1 MMKKSI
7 QFSIA
12 TLMVAAVMGACRE
25 HSQEAAAPTEQTI
38 TTGTVLTYTATTTMY
53 SEPLDGSK
61 SGTSVADGFYRD
73 VRDVRVVVDEQQQ
86 NVEKFT
92 QVTQTSFDNGKY
104 QPNMERLIVER
115 NGHRMA
121 LNSAGKMLYSSE
133 PDCELPQET
142 AADVLKTASERA
154 DMLSQALAVLT
165 ESGEVEV
172 EQGEYVTKV
181 TARYTETHTDGTQ
194 EQMSTV
200 TWFNNYYGVP
210 VKTEVLNSHGQ
221 PRSTLIQLY
230 EVVGDDVPV
239 LAYDHSIVYETLP
252 DGRVIKHSV
261 ITEHSNINL
270 TNL

>member
-1 MMKKSI
+1 
-7 QFSIA
+7 
-12 TLMVAAVMGACRE
+12 MVAAVMGACRE
-25 HSQEAAAPTEQTI
+25 QSQEAVAPTEPTI
-38 TTGTVLTYTATTTMY
+38 TKGTVLSYTATTTMY

-61 SGTSVADGFYRD
+61 SGTSVADGYYRD
-73 VRDVRVVVDEQQQ
+73 VRDVRVVVDEQQE

-104 QPNMERLIVER
+104 QPNMERMIVER
-115 NGHRMA
+115 NGHTTA
-121 LNSAGKMLYSSE
+121 LNSAGKVLYSRAPS
-133 PDCELPQET
+133 CELPQER
-142 AADVLKTASERA
+142 AADVLMSASDRSDA
-154 DMLSQALAVLT
+154 LSQALAAMA

-172 EQGEYVTKV
+172 EQGEHVTKV
-181 TARYTETHTDGTQ
+181 TAHYTETHADGSQ
-194 EQMSTV
+194 EQMSEV